1 MGLKERNE
9 SMRDFFDSVADGYDE
24 VHSRLMDT
32 KRALIDALPKS
43 CQRILDLGIGTGL
56 ELYDLF
62 EKIPTAHVVGIDI
75 SDKMLSVLSKRP
87 FADKVKIIRGDYFEV
102 DFGTNFDAV
111 ISSSSLHHFEASDK
125 LTVYKKVF
133 SALRSGGVFINSD
146 CIANTVE
153 EERAAYDEMVS
164 KINTDEH
171 IDTPLAKKTEEKILK
186 LAGFTDISFKNLENP
201 LYKLFFASKT
211 V

>member
-1 MGLKERNE
+1 M
-9 SMRDFFDSVADGYDE
+9 
-24 VHSRLMDT
+24 
-32 KRALIDALPKS
+32 
-43 CQRILDLGIGTGL
+43 
-56 ELYDLF
+56 
-62 EKIPTAHVVGIDI
+62 
-75 SDKMLSVLSKRP
+75 
-87 FADKVKIIRGDYFEV
+87 
-102 DFGTNFDAV
+102 
-111 ISSSSLHHFEASDK
+111 
-125 LTVYKKVF
+125 
-133 SALRSGGVFINSD
+133 FINSD

-164 KINTDEH
+164 KINTGEH